1 MVKRLTKTLAR
12 VGAFAVMLAVGALVA
27 HAQAARAVRGHVVR
41 GGAAAVRPLAGAWVV
56 LHRVGTDR
64 AGPLDSVR
72 TDAAGAYAFRY
83 RPSGDSLAL
92 YFASSTYGGIAY
104 FTSPLRTPVV
114 SGEDAELVVF
124 DTTSVPVPIRVRAHH
139 VVFSAPDST
148 STRTVV
154 EVFELSNDSSVTRV
168 TRGDSGAVWET
179 TLLDGA
185 SDARIG
191 QTDFSPDAVRFV
203 AGRARLFAPFAPG
216 LKQISFSYA
225 VPAEDRDF
233 SLLVGAPTDVMEVL
247 VEDPLGRAEGGG
259 VASAGPTT
267 VNGRSY
273 TRFLGQDVGANAV
286 VRVSAPSR
294 GTASDNQVRVLVII
308 AALAAALLMGLA
320 RAMLRR
326 PPGTPVPAAAVD
338 VAGLRAQLVALDESY
353 ANLGKPSA
361 DERADHW
368 QRRAHLTQQLT
379 NALARE
385 QGLA

>member
-1 MVKRLTKTLAR
+1 MFSPMRKTVTRAGALALVLA
-12 VGAFAVMLAVGALVA
+12 VGAFAAD
-27 HAQAARAVRGHVVR
+27 AQEARAVRGRVVR
-41 GGAAAVRPLAGAWVV
+41 GGAAAVRPLGGAWVV

-83 RPSGDSLAL
+83 RTSGDSQAL

-104 FTSPLRTPVV
+104 FTSPLRTAVV
-114 SGEDAELVVF
+114 SGEDAELVAF
-124 DTTSVPVPIRVRAHH
+124 DTTSAPLTIRVRAHH

-148 STRTVV
+148 GTRTVV
-154 EVFELSNDSSVTRV
+154 EVFELSNDSLVTRV
-168 TRGDSGAVWET
+168 ARSDTGAVWET

-185 SDARIG
+185 RDARIG

-203 AGRARLFAPFAPG
+203 EGRARLFAPFAPG
-216 LKQISFSYA
+216 LKQVSFSYV
-225 VPAEDRDF
+225 VPATDRDF

-273 TRFLGQDVGANAV
+273 TRFLGQDVATNAV
-286 VRVSAPSR
+286 IRVSAPSQ
-294 GTASDNQVRVLVII
+294 GTASDNQVRVLIII

-326 PPGTPVPAAAVD
+326 PPGTAAPAVAVD
-338 VAGLRAQLVALDESY
+338 VAGLRAQLVALEASY
-353 ANLGKPSA
+353 ASLASPTA

>member
-1 MVKRLTKTLAR
+1 MLSRPIGIVAR
-12 VGAFAVMLAVGALVA
+12 SGALALALAAGAGAA
-27 HAQAARAVRGHVVR
+27 HAQEARSVRGRVVR

-56 LHRVGTDR
+56 LHRVATDR

-83 RPSGDSLAL
+83 RTSGDTQAL
-92 YFASSTYGGIAY
+92 YFASSSYGGIAY
-104 FTSPLRTPVV
+104 FTSPLRLPVV
-114 SGEDAELVVF
+114 SGEDAELVAF
-124 DTTSVPVPIRVRAHH
+124 DTTSAPVTIRVRARH
-139 VVFSAPDST
+139 VVFSAPDS
-148 STRTVV
+148 SGTRTVV
-154 EVFELSNDSSVTRV
+154 EIFELSNDSSVTRV
-168 TRGDSGAVWET
+168 ARGNAGAVWET

-203 AGRARLFAPFAPG
+203 EGRARLFAPFAPG

-225 VPAEDRDF
+225 VPAAVRDF
-233 SLLVGAPTDVMEVL
+233 SLLSGAPSDVLEVL

-259 VASAGPTT
+259 IAAAGPTT

-273 TRFLGQDVGANAV
+273 TRFLGQDVGANTV
-286 VRVSAPSR
+286 IRVSAPSR
-294 GTASDNQVRVLVII
+294 GTAPDNQVRVLVII

-326 PPGTPVPAAAVD
+326 PPGTAAPRVTGD
-338 VAGLRAQLVALDESY
+338 VAGLRAQLAALDASF
-353 ANLGKPSA
+353 ASLGSPSA

-385 QGLA
+385 QGLT